1 MKNTKT
7 KLQDFIRKIVI
18 IANLVFVL
26 WILYNGINEGFKA
39 SLVEKFSYL
48 ALILLLVMNTFLL
61 LRSKKNN
68 EVHE

>member
-7 KLQDFIRKIVI
+7 KLQDVIRKIVI

>member
-1 MKNTKT
+1 MTGI
-7 KLQDFIRKIVI
+7 LDFIKKIAIV
-18 IANLVFVL
+18 ANLVFVL

-68 EVHE
+68 KIHD

>member
-7 KLQDFIRKIVI
+7 KLQDVIRKIVI
-18 IANLVFVL
+18 IVNLVFVL

-39 SLVEKFSYL
+39 TPVEKFSYL

-61 LRSKKNN
+61 LRSKKK
-68 EVHE
+68 